1 MLIKRPMEAH
11 GHVEFMDFFFQI
23 AKEKNAEL
31 NSSKSKQMEDD
42 CKEFKELSK
51 KLYEEK
57 YADIKK
63 HIAEEESKKTAST
76 SYLLSD
82 NRPTIEEITDADL
95 LKVCEATPTTKVPA
109 RPGSPLPEECQHPKI
124 F

>member
-57 YADIKK
+57 YADIIK
-63 HIAEEESKKTAST
+63 HIAEEESKKHTSTACLIT
-76 SYLLSD
+76 SSG
-82 NRPTIEEITDADL
+82 PTIEEISDEDL
-95 LKVCEATPTTKVPA
+95 LKLCEEGK
-109 RPGSPLPEECQHPKI
+109 
-124 F
+124 